1 MNGEGMPRSAE
12 VQTQSPRLGAVGSHG
27 VTHGIEGL
35 TMIRT
40 GMAAAVLCAAF
51 GAGVPVAQAQD
62 AREAQL
68 IGFHQ
73 LCERGDKAACVKF
86 GMMLQQN
93 ATATTTGA
101 ARIRSSSSSNADAT
115 A

>member
-12 VQTQSPRLGAVGSHG
+12 VQTQSPRLIAVGSQRVTHESEG
-27 VTHGIEGL
+27 VT
-35 TMIRT
+35 MVRT
-40 GMAAAVLCAAF
+40 SIAAAIACMTLSAGAAT
-51 GAGVPVAQAQD
+51 ASAQE

-73 LCERGDKAACVKF
+73 LCERGDKPACVKF

-93 ATATTTGA
+93 
-101 ARIRSSSSSNADAT
+101 RDRHDDWRRSHPEFFFFEH
-115 A
+115 

>member
-1 MNGEGMPRSAE
+1 
-12 VQTQSPRLGAVGSHG
+12 
-27 VTHGIEGL
+27 
-35 TMIRT
+35 MIRT

-73 LCERGDKAACVKF
+73 LRERGDKPACVKF
-86 GMMLQQN
+86 DMTLQQN
-93 ATATTTGA
+93 
-101 ARIRSSSSSNADAT
+101 RDRRDDWRRSNPEFFVFER
-115 A
+115 